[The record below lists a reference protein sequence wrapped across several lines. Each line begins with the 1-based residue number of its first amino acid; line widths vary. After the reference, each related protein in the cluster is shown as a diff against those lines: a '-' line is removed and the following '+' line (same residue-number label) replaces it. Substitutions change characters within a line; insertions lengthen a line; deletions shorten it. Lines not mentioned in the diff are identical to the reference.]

1 MMITL
6 NGKSRDITTG
16 TTLQELLDQLHID
29 CRTVVVEHNRQIVSR
44 QQLAEIV
51 LSADDS
57 LEVIHFVGGG

>member
-6 NGKSRDITTG
+6 NGKSRDIPAG

>member
-6 NGKSRDITTG
+6 NGKSRDIATG

-44 QQLAEIV
+44 QQLAETV

>member
-1 MMITL
+1 MIITL
-6 NGKSRDITTG
+6 NGKSRDIPAG